1 MTALNEQGRRV
12 CQCETP
18 SEHVTPSK
26 KGKCVRCDGLLDSSW
41 LSSDQTMDTFWDRLE
56 ESLYPNGS
64 APDAFLA
71 FKLQAQERERAGR
84 SHFGLSYLTR
94 ENLREATEEIADA
107 ANYVLFDSL
116 QAIRENGEDTE
127 IDMGLSLVAEL
138 AQSYEHLYRLRA
150 KRRGAP

>member
-1 MTALNEQGRRV
+1 MTSIIEGRRI
-12 CQCETP
+12 CECEAP
-18 SEHVTPSK
+18 SEHITPTK
-26 KGKCVRCDGLLDSSW
+26 KGKCVRCDGLLSPEW
-41 LSSDQTMDTFWDRLE
+41 LSSDATMETFWARLE
-56 ESLYPNGS
+56 DALYPNGS

-84 SHFGLSYLTR
+84 THFGLSYLKR
-94 ENLREATEEIADA
+94 DNLREATEELGDA

-138 AQSYEHLYRLRA
+138 AQAYEHLYRLRA